1 MKCNV
6 GGMDMV
12 ARLVGGV
19 ILLIIGFFVPMNI
32 ALQVVVFV
40 VAAIALVTGIV
51 HYCPANALLGLNTC
65 ARQQQESHTEMK
77 GVK

>member
-6 GGMDMV
+6 GGMDM
-12 ARLVGGV
+12 ATRLVGGV
-19 ILLIIGFFVPMNI
+19 ILLIVGFFVPMSA
-32 ALQVVVFV
+32 ALQTVVFV

-65 ARQQQESHTEMK
+65 AQQESHPEIK
-77 GVK
+77 GTK

>member
-6 GGMDMV
+6 GGMDMA
-12 ARLVGGV
+12 ARIVGGV
-19 ILLIIGFFVPMNI
+19 ILLGIGFIVPMNA
-32 ALQVVVFV
+32 ALQVAVFV

-65 ARQQQESHTEMK
+65 AQQESHPEIK
-77 GVK
+77 GTR